1 MVRRFHHLF
10 FRILLIL
17 TILLIVIFTGF
28 FLLKSRRFVI
38 VENSQN
44 TIDVENLNSL
54 IKIKIEADISPD
66 LQLFTKNNPEQINH
80 YGAMSVAA
88 VNIQIGK
95 NEPLIFV
102 FTRVWYSKIACLSA
116 CNLDRSYLYAEV
128 LTNDYQPTTYNMSL
142 ANGEILRFPSIL
154 NISTVEVNG
163 CCLGPEDPRIIV
175 NENNQ
180 ILISFTMIDADKKR
194 KIWFYDIFNHRQIP
208 ATISNHSIRYIEKNW
223 SPFIKDN
230 KLYFIY
236 SYKPLKI
243 LQCSTEQGSCH
254 FILKNQ
260 NTNEIS
266 GLRGGTQL
274 VRFRNSNY
282 YVGIARTTIFCQKC
296 QRFYRP
302 HLFILSTIDEQ
313 FRIVYVS
320 EPLFLDNI
328 PTFAFEFM
336 IEKRSNKD
344 FCDHIIRIMTP
355 GSIVSW
361 KLPEDKLMFAL
372 SINDIKSYL
381 VTLTGVRKVVESVIS
396 KIQKSNMVINE
407 TIVSRSE
414 SLAIQYCETIS
425 ETNKWISDKIQ
436 MIKQY
441 PKEKIIKSNL
451 TSPTYPQFQLASN
464 TQSNILS
471 SWITADA
478 VNFGLLGRYLLE
490 DRTAHLMIDAGGNHG
505 TYGFYAAS
513 LNYSVCIFEI
523 LLDYWIV
530 IQESI
535 RLNPQFSDRV
545 TLYPFGVGNQYQE
558 WTILP
563 GAGLTRLDSVQSQL
577 VNNSNII
584 HVYPL
589 DDLIFQSVSVLKIDV
604 EGFEI
609 RTLQGAQQLIG
620 KFGVGAILI
629 EIASNR
635 WSWYN
640 VSINEGISVLEQVTS
655 LGHYSIYII
664 ARNDHSCP
672 ALQIALLNGITH
684 ATNLSMVNLQTGKH
698 ETAQNI
704 FHLIE
709 WKTIMIEMKKK
720 DWSCNFW
727 LETFEK

>member
-10 FRILLIL
+10 FRILFIL

-28 FLLKSRRFVI
+28 SLPKSRRFVT

-44 TIDVENLNSL
+44 TIDVENLNAL

-66 LQLFTKNNPEQINH
+66 LQLFTKNNLEQINH
-80 YGAMSVAA
+80 YGAMSAAA
-88 VNIQIGK
+88 VNIQIAK
-95 NEPLIFV
+95 NESLIFV
-102 FTRVWYSKIACLSA
+102 FTRVWYSKVTCLSA
-116 CNLDRSYLYAEV
+116 CNPDRSYLYAQV
-128 LTNDYQPTTYNMSL
+128 LTNDYQPTTYSMSL
-142 ANGEILRFPSIL
+142 ANGEILQFPSIL
-154 NISTVEVNG
+154 NISTPEVNE

-180 ILISFTMIDADKKR
+180 ILISFNMIDIDKKR

-208 ATISNHSIRYIEKNW
+208 LTISDHSLLNVVKNW

-230 KLYFIY
+230 ELYFIY
-236 SYKPLKI
+236 SYNPLKI

-260 NTNEIS
+260 TTNQIS
-266 GLRGGTQL
+266 SLRGGTQL

-313 FRIVYVS
+313 FRIIYVS
-320 EPLFLDNI
+320 EPLLLDNI

-336 IEKRSNKD
+336 TEKRSNKD
-344 FCDHIIRIMTP
+344 FCDNIIRIMTP

-361 KLPEDKLMFAL
+361 KLPEDKLIFAL
-372 SINDIKSYL
+372 SINDMKSYL
-381 VTLTGVRKVVESVIS
+381 VSITGFGKVVESVIS
-396 KIQKSNMVINE
+396 KIRANNVATNE
-407 TIVSRSE
+407 MIVSRSE
-414 SLAIQYCETIS
+414 SLAIQYCEKIS

-464 TQSNILS
+464 TQSNVLS

-535 RLNPQFSDRV
+535 RLNPQFSNRV
-545 TLYPFGVGNQYQE
+545 TLYPFGVGNQYQQ

-620 KFGVGAILI
+620 KFGVGALLI

-640 VSINEGISVLEQVTS
+640 VSIDEGISVLEQVTAI
-655 LGHYSIYII
+655 GHYSTYII
-664 ARNDHSCP
+664 ARNDGSCP
-672 ALQIALLNGITH
+672 ASQMASLKGVTP
-684 ATNLSMVNLQTGKH
+684 ATNLSMINFQTGKP
-698 ETAQNI
+698 AIVQNV
-704 FHLIE
+704 FHFIE
-709 WKTIMIEMKKK
+709 WKTIMIELKKN

-727 LETFEK
+727 LETFER